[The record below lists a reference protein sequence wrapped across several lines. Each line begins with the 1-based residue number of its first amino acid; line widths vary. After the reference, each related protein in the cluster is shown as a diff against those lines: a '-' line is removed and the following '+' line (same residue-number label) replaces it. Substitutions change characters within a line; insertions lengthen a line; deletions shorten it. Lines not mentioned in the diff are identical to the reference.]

1 MNKKRALTIGSGLA
15 VIMCALA
22 FSWREHEAAQT
33 SSPPTTTEIPVH
45 VMYKHLFHHVIAL
58 KKKAAE
64 VEKEDKDATQFRT
77 HFMRKASLTADEA
90 RILEEVALQLEQDEQ
105 QLAARAKPLIAAYK
119 AQYPGGQVPH
129 GQTPAP
135 PPDELKQISAEREA
149 SILRARDQLRIRL
162 GDEAF
167 ARFDNFVRTQVAP
180 NVEMH

>member
-1 MNKKRALTIGSGLA
+1 MKKKRALTILSVFALTS
-15 VIMCALA
+15 CALA
-22 FSWREHEAAQT
+22 FGWRPRPAAQM
-33 SSPPTTTEIPVH
+33 SQPQAAEVPVQ

-64 VEKEDKDATQFRT
+64 VEKEGKNATQFRT
-77 HFMRKASLTADEA
+77 HFIRKANLTPEQAGV
-90 RILEEVALQLEQDEQ
+90 LEEVASQLEQDELL
-105 QLAARAKPLIAAYK
+105 LAARAKPLIATYK

-135 PPDELKQISAEREA
+135 PPEELKQLSAEHDA

-167 ARFDNFVRTQVAP
+167 MRFDNFVRTRIAP